1 MIEIKNDIIIK
12 CSKCGKIINIDK
24 DDLFYETHEYE
35 RNMGCEIETIIYG
48 DVECDCNNLI
58 SLNLSGWE
66 YPIGFFNYENIDIEN
81 GEYVINPE
89 LDVIYWDYEPYFD
102 EKELGYIE
110 QIKSTLY
117 DMSSREFEIFIS
129 EYFES
134 QGYETKVTKRT
145 RDGGFDIICKKNK
158 PTKLVLLVE
167 CKHYTEGNKVNV
179 QLVRGLYGVHCAG
192 GVNQSILVTTS
203 TFTKPARDFADEQ
216 KTLIQL
222 IDIDDLVEWITDESR
237 F

>member
-1 MIEIKNDIIIK
+1 MIEIKNDIIVK
-12 CSKCGKIINIDK
+12 CNKCGKIINIDK
-24 DDLFYETHEYE
+24 ENLFYETHEYE
-35 RNMGCEIETIIYG
+35 KNMGSEIETIFYG
-48 DVECDCNNLI
+48 DVECDCHNLI
-58 SLNLSGWE
+58 RLNLSGWE

-81 GEYVINPE
+81 GEYAINPE

-110 QIKSTLY
+110 QIKNTLY

-129 EYFES
+129 KYFES

-158 PTKLVLLVE
+158 PTKLILLVE

-179 QLVRGLYGVHCAG
+179 QLVRGLYGVHCAE

-216 KTLIQL
+216 KTLMQL
-222 IDIDDLVEWITDESR
+222 IDIDDLVEWITDEIR